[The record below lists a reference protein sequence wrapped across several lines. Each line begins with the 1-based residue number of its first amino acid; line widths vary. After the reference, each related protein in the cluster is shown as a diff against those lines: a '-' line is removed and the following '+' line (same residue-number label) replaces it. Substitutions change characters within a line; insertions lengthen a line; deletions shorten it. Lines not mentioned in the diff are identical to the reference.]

1 MTLQVRNVRS
11 YYFVHNDGLS
21 RLRPVIMIHG
31 KEVWQCAVKPRINGS
46 DMYYLFLDPGK
57 YIKLWR
63 SRKGDLLYFVSE
75 YYGDLF
81 FNEEPRIWNIDVVLN
96 GLHWEDDTIEDNYT
110 KIKFTSPIF
119 RFVSSLN
126 HRAVSPVAYLIH
138 DLFFIHGQPQG
149 IHGQPQGFGQ
159 DSGQEGM

>member
-21 RLRPVIMIHG
+21 RLRPVIMING

-63 SRKGDLLYFVSE
+63 SRKGDLLYFVSD
-75 YYGDLF
+75 YYDELF
-81 FNEEPRIWNIDVVLN
+81 FNEEPRIWTIDAVIN
-96 GLHWEDDTIEDNYT
+96 GLHWEEDMIEDKYT

-138 DLFFIHGQPQG
+138 DLIF